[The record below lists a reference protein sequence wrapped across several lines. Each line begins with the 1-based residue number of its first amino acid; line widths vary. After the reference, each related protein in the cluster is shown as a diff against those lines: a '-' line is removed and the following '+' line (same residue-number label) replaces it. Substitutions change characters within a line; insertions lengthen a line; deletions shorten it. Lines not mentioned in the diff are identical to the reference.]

1 MARED
6 ISENC
11 KLSSGYRI
19 RQLLNILQ
27 IKLSCIIS
35 FYITIIE
42 IRNANQSFSALMKT
56 IRALFLPRFL
66 QPHLALPTS
75 HLGRVKQRGGNGNK
89 YFSFQKRTAVNKE
102 YNHNFILALQ

>member
-56 IRALFLPRFL
+56 IRALFCRDFYSRTSLSVP
-66 QPHLALPTS
+66 LAS
-75 HLGRVKQRGGNGNK
+75 VASSNAAA
-89 YFSFQKRTAVNKE
+89 TAINTFRSK
-102 YNHNFILALQ
+102 NAPL

>member
-27 IKLSCIIS
+27 IKLSRIIS

-42 IRNANQSFSALMKT
+42 IRNANQSFSTLMKT
-56 IRALFLPRFL
+56 I
-66 QPHLALPTS
+66 
-75 HLGRVKQRGGNGNK
+75 
-89 YFSFQKRTAVNKE
+89 
-102 YNHNFILALQ
+102 